1 MNVRLRMVNTLSSS
15 AVQFESFAK
24 GHEFP
29 GPPAK
34 GPRRWGGFARA
45 ARATK
50 M

>member
-34 GPRRWGGFARA
+34 VYVAGVGLLVPQEQQ
-45 ARATK
+45 K
-50 M
+50 